1 MDEHELETLD
11 RVHTAPEPD
20 DPRKPRHYWQLKYRY
35 WVHALRRAG
44 AGFWRHNT
52 LDSAAALTFFS
63 VLSFVPALLA
73 LVALLTQVGQGQAT
87 TAWIMSLL
95 ERAAPEDVVTLLEQP
110 IARLTQVSGA
120 GYVAV
125 VSVTLAIW
133 SASTYVAAFGRA
145 MNGLYEVAEGRPL
158 WKIIPYN
165 LLLTVLML
173 LYGAVTVLAALA
185 TDDLMR
191 FVATELGLPDNGL
204 AIVTQT
210 RWLVLLAAA
219 LIWISAL
226 YFTTPNVRLGRYHV
240 VTIGTIVAVGIM
252 SLAVM
257 GFSWWVSNF
266 GQFNVLYGA
275 IGSFVVL
282 LMGLWFM
289 NMALLFGAELDAE
302 LERARELQAGME
314 AEEYILLPPRDDR
327 VIRRT
332 QERRDRI
339 IRQAARLRKISQRTG
354 AASGSDGSE

>member
-1 MDEHELETLD
+1 M
-11 RVHTAPEPD
+11 
-20 DPRKPRHYWQLKYRY
+20 
-35 WVHALRRAG
+35 HALRRAG

-125 VSVTLAIW
+125 VSVALAIW

-173 LYGAVTVLAALA
+173 LMDALRAGTRCDACAVPAW
-185 TDDLMR
+185 R
-191 FVATELGLPDNGL
+191 GPDIGRL
-204 AIVTQT
+204 K
-210 RWLVLLAAA
+210 W
-219 LIWISAL
+219 
-226 YFTTPNVRLGRYHV
+226 VRPAGGQDVPGRDCRV
-240 VTIGTIVAVGIM
+240 RRIKKGPARGDER
-252 SLAVM
+252 
-257 GFSWWVSNF
+257 
-266 GQFNVLYGA
+266 GQKARYRN
-275 IGSFVVL
+275 IR
-282 LMGLWFM
+282 
-289 NMALLFGAELDAE
+289 LFENA
-302 LERARELQAGME
+302 ARE
-314 AEEYILLPPRDDR
+314 EEGCNLSARD
-327 VIRRT
+327 
-332 QERRDRI
+332 
-339 IRQAARLRKISQRTG
+339 
-354 AASGSDGSE
+354 